1 MSVSICKNSSNC
13 VLKIGALPCMY
24 VVLQEKSLGVKKIK
38 LKKASIIVL
47 WKGRGPELEANE
59 NKQELNVT
67 AFVR

>member
-1 MSVSICKNSSNC
+1 
-13 VLKIGALPCMY
+13 MY